1 MENIRV
7 ILVRP
12 QLGQNIGS
20 VARAMKN
27 FGARQLRIVAPR
39 DGWPNEK
46 ANELA
51 VGAIDILNNAEVYST
66 LEAATFDLNY
76 LYGLTARDRFLN
88 KQTISPGQFI
98 EEQPLKAHYQIGL
111 VFGPENNGLNNQDI
125 SLMDKI
131 VTIPTTPDFSSLNI
145 AQSAIVA
152 LYEIFKLNLTF
163 GCFSE
168 TEPEQEPATGK
179 EITDL
184 FHHLE
189 NELSKKNFF
198 RVATKT
204 QGMRNNLRSIVK
216 RIHNLSGQDVKTLRG
231 VIKALSEVGEKDI

>member
-27 FGARQLRIVAPR
+27 FGATKLRIVAPR

-51 VGAIDILNNAEVYST
+51 VSAVDILNNAEVYAT
-66 LEAATFDLNY
+66 LEEATSDLNF

-88 KQTISPGQFI
+88 KKVISPSQFTD
-98 EEQPLKAHYQIGL
+98 EEPFKKNYQIGL

-125 SLMDKI
+125 SLIDKI
-131 VTIPTTPDFSSLNI
+131 VTIPTSPEFSSLNI
-145 AQSAIVA
+145 AQSAIIA
-152 LYEIFKLNLTF
+152 LYEIFQLNLASTSF
-163 GCFSE
+163 NKSE
-168 TEPEQEPATGK
+168 HKPASSK
-179 EITDL
+179 EVTDL
-184 FHHLE
+184 FEHLE
-189 NELSKKNFF
+189 NTLSQRNFF
-198 RVATKT
+198 KVAEKKE
-204 QGMRNNLRSIVK
+204 GMIINIRSIFK
-216 RIHNLSGQDVKTLRG
+216 RIDNLSSQDVRTLRG
-231 VIKALSEVGEKDI
+231 IIKSLSGEKQD